1 MKKRVE
7 ETTSRTA
14 EWTCLSR
21 AVSFFETIPCLRN
34 EDYIAP
40 LLLPTF
46 IKPLLK
52 MGFLR
57 KFFREQFAPAGIYE
71 YVIARTRVIDEV
83 FESALDEGFDQ
94 ILILGAGFDSR
105 AIRFEAK
112 NRRTKIFELD
122 SHHTQR
128 AKLDQLMKRGI
139 RLPANTVYIP
149 IDFNNEKITDRLC
162 EFGFVK
168 NVRTLYIMEGLL
180 MYLEESSVEDLFR
193 IIKESTNRES
203 RVIFD
208 FVYASVL
215 RGENLYFGE
224 QRIFKTV
231 SRAGEGWTF
240 GIERGEMS
248 QFLTERGFTILTR
261 FDAENLEKKFFVQN
275 YGLHTFRV
283 NGTHCLIL
291 ATMH

>member
-7 ETTSRTA
+7 ETISRTA

-21 AVSFFETIPCLRN
+21 AVSFFETIPCLTN

-40 LLLPTF
+40 LLLPAF

-57 KFFREQFAPAGIYE
+57 KFYREQFAPAGIYE

-83 FESALDEGFDQ
+83 FKGALDEGFEQ

-105 AIRFEAK
+105 AIRFEGK
-112 NRRTKIFELD
+112 NKGTKIFELD
-122 SHHTQR
+122 SYHTQR

-139 RLPANTVYIP
+139 HLPVNTVYIP
-149 IDFNNEKITDRLC
+149 IDFNNEKITDKLH
-162 EFGFVK
+162 EFGFAK

-180 MYLEESSVEDLFR
+180 MYLEESAVESLFK
-193 IIKESTNRES
+193 IIRES
-203 RVIFD
+203 GIQESRAIFD

-215 RGENLYFGE
+215 RGENLYYGE
-224 QRIFKTV
+224 QKIFRTV

-240 GIERGEMS
+240 GIERSEIS
-248 QFLTERGFTILTR
+248 QFLAERGFTILTQ
-261 FDAENLEKKFFVQN
+261 FDAENLEKKYFAQN
-275 YGLHTFRV
+275 CGLRTFRV
-283 NGTHCLIL
+283 NGTHCLVL
-291 ATMH
+291 AKMH